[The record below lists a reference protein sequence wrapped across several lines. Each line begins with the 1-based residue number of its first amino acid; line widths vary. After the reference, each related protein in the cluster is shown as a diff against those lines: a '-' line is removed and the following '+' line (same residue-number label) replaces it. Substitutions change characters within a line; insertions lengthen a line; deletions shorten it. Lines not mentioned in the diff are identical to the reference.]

1 MMKGEWL
8 PCESQKQ
15 DGVTHSCYLEMETV
29 ALERGLVMEVR
40 GQTQGLL
47 AGPYSHSHI
56 QGKEI
61 EQEVSQNNPENRP
74 AQFKEQLEG
83 RAEGGSTPWV
93 AGSWPVSS
101 RPRLP
106 CPLAPCP
113 GATMQPALHGGTEVL
128 TAGPQDLLAPWSSAS
143 NKVLS

>member
-47 AGPYSHSHI
+47 AGPYSNSHI

-101 RPRLP
+101 RPQAAP
-106 CPLAPCP
+106 SFPSAGGQCPAQILRP
-113 GATMQPALHGGTEVL
+113 
-128 TAGPQDLLAPWSSAS
+128 DLLPFPPLWRADPDA
-143 NKVLS
+143 

>member
-15 DGVTHSCYLEMETV
+15 DGVAHPCYLEMETV

-56 QGKEI
+56 QGREI

-83 RAEGGSTPWV
+83 RAEGGSTPCV
-93 AGSWPVSS
+93 QAPGLCPAAHRMPHLFLALGVSAQHKS
-101 RPRLP
+101 
-106 CPLAPCP
+106 
-113 GATMQPALHGGTEVL
+113 
-128 TAGPQDLLAPWSSAS
+128 
-143 NKVLS
+143 